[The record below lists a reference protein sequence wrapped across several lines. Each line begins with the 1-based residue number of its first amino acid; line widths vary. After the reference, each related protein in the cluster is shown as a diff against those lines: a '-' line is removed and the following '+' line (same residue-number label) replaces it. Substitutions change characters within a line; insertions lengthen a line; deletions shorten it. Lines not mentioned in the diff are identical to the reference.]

1 MKLYATT
8 TSERGK
14 ESKKGANKYM
24 NIEITLNRDTIYY
37 ISFEVVENGVEVYQ
51 NGHQIDFIKG

>member
-1 MKLYATT
+1 MIFNNMKLYATT

-14 ESKKGANKYM
+14 ESKKGANRYM

-37 ISFEVVENGVEVYQ
+37 ISFEVVENGVEV
-51 NGHQIDFIKG
+51 